1 MRERGSANRTWEA
14 GNLDE
19 IQGVV
24 ANTVKL
30 PCNGAVGFI
39 GWLDRS
45 QRPTDRNNAC
55 DAQLSTVLPEV
66 AVVAW

>member
-1 MRERGSANRTWEA
+1 MREREDANRTREA
-14 GNLDE
+14 GHLDE
-19 IQGVV
+19 IEGAV
-24 ANTVKL
+24 ANTL
-30 PCNGAVGFI
+30 ELSRNGAVGFI
-39 GWLDRS
+39 DWLDRS